1 MTQHMEA
8 EGLDFLQFTFR
19 RAPPSLSS
27 TSSKLCLQRHPQAC
41 WWDTLYVG
49 ICLPLTY
56 RYASVCCANVAIP
69 LPRSVAITTH
79 GVTVRVRRWVNC
91 LLLREVPFPLAVRL
105 WDTYVAE
112 GGRMKEFLTY
122 VLAAFLLCW
131 APQLRAMDFQ
141 ARWTAYDV

>member
-1 MTQHMEA
+1 M
-8 EGLDFLQFTFR
+8 
-19 RAPPSLSS
+19 
-27 TSSKLCLQRHPQAC
+27 
-41 WWDTLYVG
+41 
-49 ICLPLTY
+49 
-56 RYASVCCANVAIP
+56 
-69 LPRSVAITTH
+69 
-79 GVTVRVRRWVNC
+79 NC

-141 ARWTAYDV
+141 ARWALRFNVSALWGCYRNQGVDNARLSRHDIFQTRWPPVWRDRCCHKQGAPARKAVCFSSEAQQMQL

>member
-1 MTQHMEA
+1 M
-8 EGLDFLQFTFR
+8 
-19 RAPPSLSS
+19 
-27 TSSKLCLQRHPQAC
+27 
-41 WWDTLYVG
+41 
-49 ICLPLTY
+49 
-56 RYASVCCANVAIP
+56 
-69 LPRSVAITTH
+69 
-79 GVTVRVRRWVNC
+79 NC

-141 ARWTAYDV
+141 ARWRLNSGLVSLSQPSCPDKETLCVSSEAQQCSSQRARMMLTLSPL

>member
-1 MTQHMEA
+1 MKTAYA
-8 EGLDFLQFTFR
+8 EPYCALPTTRMLLRGSNRFPIHRQCLTSRAMPWPAGLLAQADVA
-19 RAPPSLSS
+19 RA
-27 TSSKLCLQRHPQAC
+27 
-41 WWDTLYVG
+41 
-49 ICLPLTY
+49 
-56 RYASVCCANVAIP
+56 
-69 LPRSVAITTH
+69 
-79 GVTVRVRRWVNC
+79 RRWVNC

-141 ARWTAYDV
+141 ARWRLELAVCYCYSQQVQQNPVCQL

>member
-1 MTQHMEA
+1 M
-8 EGLDFLQFTFR
+8 
-19 RAPPSLSS
+19 
-27 TSSKLCLQRHPQAC
+27 
-41 WWDTLYVG
+41 
-49 ICLPLTY
+49 
-56 RYASVCCANVAIP
+56 
-69 LPRSVAITTH
+69 
-79 GVTVRVRRWVNC
+79 RRWVNC

-141 ARWTAYDV
+141 ARLSHIWAIHHCYSQHAPAKKTLRQL

>member
-1 MTQHMEA
+1 MPQC
-8 EGLDFLQFTFR
+8 EGR
-19 RAPPSLSS
+19 N
-27 TSSKLCLQRHPQAC
+27 AC
-41 WWDTLYVG
+41 VDK
-49 ICLPLTY
+49 
-56 RYASVCCANVAIP
+56 ACA
-69 LPRSVAITTH
+69 
-79 GVTVRVRRWVNC
+79 RRWVNC

-141 ARWTAYDV
+141 ARWFHKLAIRHCHSQHAPAGVLCVSALRPSNAAVKECA

>member
-1 MTQHMEA
+1 MTHTTYYWLALCSLASMCTAFQCA
-8 EGLDFLQFTFR
+8 PRNCIWPKILQV
-19 RAPPSLSS
+19 SGV
-27 TSSKLCLQRHPQAC
+27 CAC
-41 WWDTLYVG
+41 
-49 ICLPLTY
+49 
-56 RYASVCCANVAIP
+56 
-69 LPRSVAITTH
+69 
-79 GVTVRVRRWVNC
+79 RWVNC

-141 ARWTAYDV
+141 ARWTPQLALPDLGVSPVLDGSGP